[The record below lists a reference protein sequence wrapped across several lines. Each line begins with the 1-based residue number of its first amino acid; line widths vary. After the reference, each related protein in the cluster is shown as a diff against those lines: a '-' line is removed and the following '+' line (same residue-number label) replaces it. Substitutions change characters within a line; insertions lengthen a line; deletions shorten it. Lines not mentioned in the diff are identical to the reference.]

1 MPYYGVFSC
10 AQDPKLDNKR
20 GSMEAKLI
28 TYGETALDKLA
39 QWLRSTGQPQ
49 DITSVTEQYL
59 DLLRQLVVEDENND

>member
-1 MPYYGVFSC
+1 
-10 AQDPKLDNKR
+10 
-20 GSMEAKLI
+20 MEAKLI